1 MTATPT
7 DLYSVLRAIAEEWE
21 QCQVD
26 LKKHVIMCVRTF
38 LSTTER
44 DQDGHRILPMDRLD
58 EAEREV
64 QSHAAS
70 IRKLRDCACERL
82 AFELRGDWSPK
93 DVILC
98 LETRAPTLET
108 AIEAMPKPWH
118 AFIIEQLREDFPEQL
133 AAIEAKHHV
142 GGPVEPQPAI
152 AEQSPSQPL
161 ANENEGVAKRE
172 KQKRGP
178 SEKVVNAEMAKIAKQ
193 LKPLKVAMMTA
204 DQWQVALE
212 RVGIST
218 SIRTIDRTEVYKE
231 AKEKSH
237 RFRDRSSVK
246 AERAGDLVHQLAD
259 EEVQTTKRRSPKS
272 SRRLA

>member
-1 MTATPT
+1 MINAFWPWLQ
-7 DLYSVLRAIAEEWE
+7 DLASN
-21 QCQVD
+21 
-26 LKKHVIMCVRTF
+26 
-38 LSTTER
+38 R
-44 DQDGHRILPMDRLD
+44 DQRPDEWARVIEYFYRLPPIGRSRSYIEKLLLLMADPSLRRSFEDDKQIRLRQNSLSD
-58 EAEREV
+58 VAL
-64 QSHAAS
+64 SSLMFSA
-70 IRKLRDCACERL
+70 
-82 AFELRGDWSPK
+82 SPK
-93 DVILC
+93 PDDI
-98 LETRAPTLET
+98 R
-108 AIEAMPKPWH
+108 H
-118 AFIIEQLREDFPEQL
+118 
-133 AAIEAKHHV
+133 
-142 GGPVEPQPAI
+142 
-152 AEQSPSQPL
+152 EQSPSQPL